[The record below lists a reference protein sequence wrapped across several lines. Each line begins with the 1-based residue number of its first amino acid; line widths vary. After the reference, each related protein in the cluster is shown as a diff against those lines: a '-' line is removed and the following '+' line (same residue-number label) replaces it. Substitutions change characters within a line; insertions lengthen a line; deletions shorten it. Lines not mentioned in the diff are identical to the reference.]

1 LSSSIYDINEYM
13 LYRVR
18 CKVMSIMVVPHQVTQ
33 LVLLI
38 MQNYFIGSTFFQ
50 RLIQQVFYLL
60 SL

>member
-1 LSSSIYDINEYM
+1 
-13 LYRVR
+13 
-18 CKVMSIMVVPHQVTQ
+18 MSIMVVPHQVTQ